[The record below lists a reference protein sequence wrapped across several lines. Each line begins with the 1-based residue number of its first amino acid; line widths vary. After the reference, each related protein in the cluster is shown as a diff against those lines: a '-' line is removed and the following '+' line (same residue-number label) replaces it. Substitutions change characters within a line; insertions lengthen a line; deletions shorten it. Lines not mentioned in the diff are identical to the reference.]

1 MIQTH
6 RKTSGS
12 KLKSGRASGARKV
25 KGIFLRGKTFWLS
38 CVENGHRIQTSLQTD
53 DESEAVR
60 KAREIRGNPLL
71 AVCEPLR
78 GEVEAFIAHKLRA
91 NEYSRNSAES
101 KRHCL
106 LKFADFTNKNNPDDI
121 GPADVQ
127 RFYESYA
134 GKVADSTREGY
145 MMTLRSFF
153 NFLRDQNKTR
163 QNPVDGVKMVRVDRK
178 GRAEFATREERDRLI
193 ENAPD
198 DSMRFILF
206 CGFHAG
212 MRKAEIIE
220 ARPEWFNLEVGTV
233 KIARTETFRPKDR
246 EERTVPLTAA
256 FKSFLASYGLP
267 APFMLKPEVTHAAW
281 RYRYDFR
288 KPWDNYLKAQGCERI
303 TPHIMRHTFA
313 SLLASAGVSIY
324 KIAVWLG
331 DDVRVVQQHYAKLL
345 PQDGDI
351 ERMT

>member
-1 MIQTH
+1 M
-6 RKTSGS
+6 
-12 KLKSGRASGARKV
+12 KSGRSSRARKV
-25 KGIFLRGKTFWLS
+25 KGIFLRGKVFWLS

-53 DESEAVR
+53 DEAEAVR
-60 KAREIRGNPLL
+60 KAIEIRGNPAL
-71 AVCEPLR
+71 AISFPLR
-78 GEVEAFIAHKLRA
+78 AEVEAFIKYKLFA

-106 LKFADFTNKNNPDDI
+106 IKFADFTNKHNPDDVTTPDI
-121 GPADVQ
+121 Q

-134 GKVADSTREGY
+134 GNVADSTREGY

-153 NFLRDQNKTR
+153 NFLRDANKTR

-178 GRAEFATREERDRLI
+178 GRPEFATHEERDRLI
-193 ENAPD
+193 VNAPD
-198 DSMRFILF
+198 DDLRFILY
-206 CGFHAG
+206 CGFHGG
-212 MRKAEIIE
+212 MRKAEIVE
-220 ARPEWFNLEVGTV
+220 ARPEWFNLAAGTV
-233 KIARTETFRPKDR
+233 TIGTTATFRPKDR

-256 FKSFLASYGLP
+256 FKTFLASYGMRS
-267 APFMLKPEVTHAAW
+267 PFMLRPDVEHGSW

-288 KPWDNYLKAQGCERI
+288 KPFDAYMKAQSCERI

-331 DDVRVVQQHYAKLL
+331 DDVRVVQEHYAKLL

-351 ERMT
+351 EKAFC